1 MCNRIVN
8 AAKCCGVYR
17 GQSMHSF
24 RRGSMQ
30 HRQEVLGQD
39 LTAIG
44 AQAKIRTPAVV
55 ARYLDPMRCRAKLK
69 KKAAA
74 ALHRARAPSERIRQ
88 RRQGW
93 SRHEESA

>member
-1 MCNRIVN
+1 MLNRIVN

-30 HRQEVLGQD
+30 HRQEVMGQD
-39 LTAIG
+39 AAAIG
-44 AQAKIRTPAVV
+44 AQAKIKTPAVV
-55 ARYLDPMRCRAKLK
+55 ARYLDPMRCRSKLK

-74 ALHRARAPSERIRQ
+74 LHRDRAPSERIRQ
-88 RRQGW
+88 RPQGW
-93 SRHEESA
+93 SR